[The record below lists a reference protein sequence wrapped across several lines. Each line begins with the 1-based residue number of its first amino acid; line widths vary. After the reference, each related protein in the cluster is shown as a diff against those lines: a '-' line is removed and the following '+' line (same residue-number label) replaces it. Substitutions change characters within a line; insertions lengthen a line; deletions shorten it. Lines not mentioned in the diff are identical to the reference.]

1 MEYHEHKED
10 FFSLINPRLIG
21 YYFRNPSEYWTKCS
35 PGFKKKRE
43 SINST
48 LISFCNDEW
57 FRKILCMNSINIPGL
72 YTSLGREC
80 LDF

>member
-1 MEYHEHKED
+1 MKYHEHKED
-10 FFSLINPRLIG
+10 FCSSINLRLIG
-21 YYFRNPSEYWTKCS
+21 YYFRNPSEYWTNFS
-35 PGFKKKRE
+35 PGFKK

-72 YTSLGREC
+72 YTSLGREW